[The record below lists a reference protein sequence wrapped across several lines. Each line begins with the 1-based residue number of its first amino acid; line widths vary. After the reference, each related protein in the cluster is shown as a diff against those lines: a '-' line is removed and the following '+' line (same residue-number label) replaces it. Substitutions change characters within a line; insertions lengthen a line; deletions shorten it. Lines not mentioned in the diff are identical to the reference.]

1 MTRSF
6 PLPTLGRRPLIAGL
20 LLFVAIIAALLL
32 ARSPIAQVEGDRG
45 IAAIAGSSDVEVSG
59 IKVDARGDNA
69 QDARE
74 NGWREA
80 QKKAWAQLKG
90 PSLPDNQISSLVS
103 AVVIEHEQIGPRRYI
118 ATLGV
123 IFDRSRAARYL
134 GGEAQK
140 SRSAPMLLV
149 PVTISGGT
157 ELIYERRNPWQRAWA
172 EFNPG
177 NSRIDY
183 VRPSGAGGDSLL
195 MTFGQTT
202 RRSRTWWRNVLD
214 EFEAGDVLVPIAR
227 LTYQYPG
234 GPVKGEFTAR
244 YGPDNSYLDSFTLE
258 AANPGELPKMLNQAV
273 RKFDG
278 IFEAAL
284 AGGKLKPDSTLSVG
298 LSGTDPALQRLIEI
312 GRAVEAR
319 ENAARAAAAA
329 EARGEAPPV
338 IEVPTATPT
347 AAAVVNS
354 YVVQFASPDA
364 GSIDATLAAV
374 RSTSGVRGAAT
385 SSLAIGGTSV
395 MRVSYGG
402 SLAELAAALRARG
415 FNVNQGSNALAISR

>member
-1 MTRSF
+1 
-6 PLPTLGRRPLIAGL
+6 
-20 LLFVAIIAALLL
+20 
-32 ARSPIAQVEGDRG
+32 
-45 IAAIAGSSDVEVSG
+45 
-59 IKVDARGDNA
+59 
-69 QDARE
+69 
-74 NGWREA
+74 
-80 QKKAWAQLKG
+80 
-90 PSLPDNQISSLVS
+90 
-103 AVVIEHEQIGPRRYI
+103 
-118 ATLGV
+118 
-123 IFDRSRAARYL
+123 
-134 GGEAQK
+134 
-140 SRSAPMLLV
+140 
-149 PVTISGGT
+149 
-157 ELIYERRNPWQRAWA
+157 
-172 EFNPG
+172 
-177 NSRIDY
+177 
-183 VRPSGAGGDSLL
+183 
-195 MTFGQTT
+195 
-202 RRSRTWWRNVLD
+202 VLD

-347 AAAVVNS
+347 AATVVNS